1 MDAKASQ
8 VSCALI
14 LPPLFPPALAYPACV
29 PARRSDSA
37 PLRRGRRKPTISAHR
52 WCSWRGWRATKV
64 GPSVTR
70 AQYPPTHSA
79 KIAALDR
86 VRSSAALLVGPENCQ
101 GGDPDARGHRPARE
115 HRNAPVRAKKKT
127 VKMSKLTSLITILA
141 PSRRKLRRPIRTNTA
156 KRPKNT
162 HSTTTNTK

>member
-115 HRNAPVRAKKKT
+115 HRNAPVRAKKN
-127 VKMSKLTSLITILA
+127 
-141 PSRRKLRRPIRTNTA
+141 RKNEQTNQSYHNFSALKA
-156 KRPKNT
+156 KAEATYPDEYRQATQKYT
-162 HSTTTNTK
+162 FDDDEY